1 MSTHASEELL
11 QALSNANLRLRQ
23 LQLLPSCSGDVQL
36 AAESVSL
43 ELEKA
48 LSLVARADSRPA
60 PPAARTASPP
70 APVACVPPLVPP
82 PSAPAEPPRAP
93 DTPKAPPLPL
103 AAAVRAATAP
113 AGNDDGIPP
122 WLANKNRQKHGGGPS
137 PAQLAPQEF
146 PSLASGGAAS
156 SAAAPGAWGR
166 GRPAALAAPPRV
178 RASAHCMHLAYR
190 ALTRSLGAFRHRLT
204 RSPVSRLL
212 RCRCLAACLRAQR
225 RLKRRGD
232 SAATSPER

>member
-60 PPAARTASPP
+60 PPAARAASPP

-103 AAAVRAATAP
+103 AAAVRAATAT
-113 AGNDDGIPP
+113 AENDDGIPP
-122 WLANKNRQKHGGGPS
+122 
-137 PAQLAPQEF
+137 
-146 PSLASGGAAS
+146 
-156 SAAAPGAWGR
+156 
-166 GRPAALAAPPRV
+166 
-178 RASAHCMHLAYR
+178 
-190 ALTRSLGAFRHRLT
+190 
-204 RSPVSRLL
+204 
-212 RCRCLAACLRAQR
+212 
-225 RLKRRGD
+225 
-232 SAATSPER
+232 